1 MTLEQLRNFCAIVET
16 GSFRAAAEQLFK
28 VQSAVSTA
36 IHNLEQEL
44 GLSLFDRSAYRPKLT
59 AAGQELYQRARE
71 LLNQSEEL
79 QNLASAFA
87 QGAESSLTLA
97 IDAMC
102 PLVPLTPALKSF
114 TQDFPETALRLQ
126 SDYLGG
132 SLERL
137 FQHKADLA
145 IAEVWG
151 TAIKELDA
159 VRLFEVC
166 FQPVISPQH
175 PLAGQLVQA
184 KNLRHQVQI
193 IVASTRHGGH
203 PDTTVLDSARH
214 WFVSDAASKRDLLI
228 QGLGWGFMPLHLVQA
243 DLDAKRLMPLD
254 LDDQLVKS
262 LIPPHARL
270 NQGQAK
276 AEMWLLRRQ
285 QPKYGPRAQ
294 WLWQALSQLGQIS
307 NQGSSMRGLV

>member
-1 MTLEQLRNFCAIVET
+1 MTLEQLRSFCAIVET

-36 IHNLEQEL
+36 IQNLEQEL
-44 GLSLFDRSAYRPKLT
+44 GLNLFDRSAYRPKLT
-59 AAGQELYQRARE
+59 SAGQELYQRARE
-71 LLNQSEEL
+71 LLNQSEEIYH
-79 QNLASAFA
+79 LASAFA

-102 PLVPLTPALKSF
+102 PLVPLTPALKTF

-137 FQHKADLA
+137 IQHKADLA

-151 TAIKELDA
+151 TSLNGLDA
-159 VRLFEVC
+159 VRLFEIC
-166 FQPVISPQH
+166 FQPVIAQQH
-175 PLAGQLVQA
+175 PLAGQLVDA
-184 KNLRHQVQI
+184 KQLRHQVQI
-193 IVASTRHGGH
+193 IVASTRPGGH

-243 DLDAKRLMPLD
+243 DLDSGRLVPLS
-254 LDDQLVKS
+254 LDDQLSKT

-276 AEMWLLRRQ
+276 AEMWLIRQ
-285 QPKYGPRAQ
+285 RLPKYGPRAQ
-294 WLWQALSQLGQIS
+294 WLWQALSELGQIE
-307 NQGSSMRGLV
+307 NTV